1 MITRTRVEMVESFR
15 DLIALI
21 RSIFNFFF
29 FLFRDK
35 TVGWMGFYGGLFFFF
50 FLIHESE
57 MKIEIRHRILNYRMD
72 DFSIN

>member
-29 FLFRDK
+29 F
-35 TVGWMGFYGGLFFFF
+35 FFAIKLLDEWVFT
-50 FLIHESE
+50 
-57 MKIEIRHRILNYRMD
+57 RV
-72 DFSIN
+72 FSSSSF